1 MIKNLSL
8 STLLFISFTIYGQS
22 QYFGQNK
29 PRNKTNNFKVLQS
42 PHFSLYYYN
51 NKVSSDFLRN
61 SEYWYKLHQEV
72 FKLAFIKPNPIIL
85 YNSHPDF
92 QETTAIGG
100 EISEG
105 TGGVTEGLRT
115 RVVMPIMF
123 TNRQTD
129 HVLGHEL
136 VHAFQYQTMTYGS
149 DSASLNHIQNIP
161 LFMIEGLA
169 EYMSLG
175 RKDPNTAMW
184 LRDAVQSEDIPTIKD
199 LTLKPHKYFPYR
211 WGQAFWAYVTSN
223 YGDDIIRP
231 LFKETAQ
238 YGLEQAFLRAFKMD
252 SEAFSEKFKK
262 DLVNYYTIQKNGK
275 ELEIR
280 GNLIA
285 SEKNGSEMNISPSI
299 SPDGKYLAYVSSKNV
314 LSLDIFITDAKTGKT
329 IKKIQS
335 SSFGGHVDSYG
346 FIETSGTWSPD
357 SRKFAIVIQTKS
369 KNKLLL
375 IDILN
380 GEKIEASPQGID
392 AFTNPAWSPNGNSI
406 VFTGLKE
413 GISDLFLFNIKSKE
427 TTNLTNDKYSDIQA
441 TWSPD
446 GENIFYVSDR
456 GGNLERLEKEYYR
469 ISKLNLNSGKIETLK
484 LFENEDNMNPAFSP
498 DGKNL
503 YFLSAPDGF
512 RNIYKYNF
520 AGSKITK
527 LTNYFT
533 GISGITMYSPALSV
547 AYKTGEIAYNYFQKG
562 DYNIV
567 LANDTHFLNDSVPAI
582 QNENAAFLA
591 PGNIVSGADIVQTNL
606 KKTGIPSKLA
616 NIKSKESNYKPN
628 FKLEYLANSGLG
640 MSTSRFG
647 SGMGGGVTALFGDML
662 SNNQLMGTIA
672 TNGEI
677 QDFGGQL
684 FYINQK
690 RPLQYGISVSH
701 IPYRFYSNSNKDISF
716 GDTLSYKPIGISQ
729 IQGTYFQN
737 INRLFIDE
745 LTLFAFK
752 PISRINRFEFN
763 VSSNWYTLNQREQPI
778 KGIFYVQNGNPI
790 DFVATQ
796 FLRTKKLNDTSS
808 IFNSFGYRQ
817 LQIAYVGDNT
827 TFGTVAP
834 LNGYRYRIELSKT
847 FGTTSFN
854 QVLIDF
860 RKYKYLK
867 PVSLAVRGFYQGRM
881 NGQNLKNLNQI
892 YPLNI
897 GYPWYIHG
905 FYGNSLY
912 KQIGTSYSN
921 DLNGDQIG
929 LFNFEARLPLTG
941 PKKLALIDF
950 QSIPS
955 DLNFF
960 FDYGRIFSSTLVD
973 IDESDLVSKQ
983 KINPKKP
990 VLSTGISL
998 RVNVLGYLIVE
1009 PYLAVPYFNGQKQAV
1024 ITGFNFMVA
1033 GW

>member
-1 MIKNLSL
+1 
-8 STLLFISFTIYGQS
+8 
-22 QYFGQNK
+22 
-29 PRNKTNNFKVLQS
+29 
-42 PHFSLYYYN
+42 
-51 NKVSSDFLRN
+51 
-61 SEYWYKLHQEV
+61 
-72 FKLAFIKPNPIIL
+72 
-85 YNSHPDF
+85 
-92 QETTAIGG
+92 
-100 EISEG
+100 
-105 TGGVTEGLRT
+105 
-115 RVVMPIMF
+115 
-123 TNRQTD
+123 
-129 HVLGHEL
+129 
-136 VHAFQYQTMTYGS
+136 
-149 DSASLNHIQNIP
+149 
-161 LFMIEGLA
+161 
-169 EYMSLG
+169 
-175 RKDPNTAMW
+175 
-184 LRDAVQSEDIPTIKD
+184 
-199 LTLKPHKYFPYR
+199 
-211 WGQAFWAYVTSN
+211 
-223 YGDDIIRP
+223 
-231 LFKETAQ
+231 
-238 YGLEQAFLRAFKMD
+238 
-252 SEAFSEKFKK
+252 
-262 DLVNYYTIQKNGK
+262 
-275 ELEIR
+275 
-280 GNLIA
+280 
-285 SEKNGSEMNISPSI
+285 
-299 SPDGKYLAYVSSKNV
+299 
-314 LSLDIFITDAKTGKT
+314 
-329 IKKIQS
+329 
-335 SSFGGHVDSYG
+335 
-346 FIETSGTWSPD
+346 
-357 SRKFAIVIQTKS
+357 
-369 KNKLLL
+369 
-375 IDILN
+375 
-380 GEKIEASPQGID
+380 
-392 AFTNPAWSPNGNSI
+392 
-406 VFTGLKE
+406 
-413 GISDLFLFNIKSKE
+413 
-427 TTNLTNDKYSDIQA
+427 
-441 TWSPD
+441 
-446 GENIFYVSDR
+446 
-456 GGNLERLEKEYYR
+456 
-469 ISKLNLNSGKIETLK
+469 
-484 LFENEDNMNPAFSP
+484 
-498 DGKNL
+498 
-503 YFLSAPDGF
+503 
-512 RNIYKYNF
+512 
-520 AGSKITK
+520 
-527 LTNYFT
+527 
-533 GISGITMYSPALSV
+533 
-547 AYKTGEIAYNYFQKG
+547 
-562 DYNIV
+562 
-567 LANDTHFLNDSVPAI
+567 
-582 QNENAAFLA
+582 
-591 PGNIVSGADIVQTNL
+591 
-606 KKTGIPSKLA
+606 
-616 NIKSKESNYKPN
+616 
-628 FKLEYLANSGLG
+628 

-690 RPLQYGISVSH
+690 RPFQYGISVSH
-701 IPYRFYSNSNKDISF
+701 IPYRFYSSSSKDISF
-716 GDTLSYKPIGISQ
+716 SDTLSYKPTGISQ

-737 INRLFIDE
+737 VNRLFIDE

-808 IFNSFGYRQ
+808 IFNSFSYRQ

-905 FYGNSLY
+905 FYGNSLF

-1009 PYLAVPYFNGQKQAV
+1009 PYLAVPYFNGQKQSV